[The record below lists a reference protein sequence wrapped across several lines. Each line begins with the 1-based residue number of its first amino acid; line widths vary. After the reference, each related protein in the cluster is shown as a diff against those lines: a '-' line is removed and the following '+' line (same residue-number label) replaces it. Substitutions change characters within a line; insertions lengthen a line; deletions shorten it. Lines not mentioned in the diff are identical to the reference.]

1 MSRLD
6 RNIAFGLFL
15 LGAVTFGWFHGGT
28 GWNQDAHFDMTR
40 ALVERG
46 TLFIDGYESNTA
58 DTSPGSDG
66 HIYINKPPGISFIAA
81 LPYAVVFAVEKLW
94 QLPAG
99 DLTRFNAWLVT
110 AMSCGLCGALIAPL
124 LYLHGRRRMGAS
136 PRAALW
142 VATGIAFGTIVFPY
156 STVLF
161 AHVAAALF
169 LLIAVILFE
178 ERPMLAGAAAGMA
191 TACFYVCGAAA
202 LILAF
207 AAMKRSRRD
216 ALRLVI
222 GGVPFAVLLGIYQLH
237 CFGSPFRTA
246 LQASPGFTQKGLLL
260 GFLTIPDLGALY
272 GISFSS
278 YRGLFFVSPVLL
290 FAAIGAAYLTRGRDL
305 MLRRTILAITGL
317 FFLVN
322 VSFNGWA
329 GGCAFGPRYLLPIIP
344 LLGILMMAGYDR
356 VPRPVRA
363 FWIAAL
369 LLSAGIN
376 FIATAVD
383 PIPCNTVGEPVQRYL
398 VPAFFTGRIPEETR
412 RAYPWYPTRDVGTI
426 ALRGGSGNLGE
437 LWFGHQNRASL
448 LPIVIWMIGGS
459 ALLFAAS
466 RRIPA
471 APL

>member
-1 MSRLD
+1 VNRLD

-15 LGAVTFGWFHGGT
+15 LVAVTYGWFHGGA
-28 GWNQDAHFDMTR
+28 GWNQDAHFDLTR

-46 TLFIDGYESNTA
+46 TLFIDGYAANTA
-58 DTSPGSDG
+58 DTATGSSG
-66 HIYINKPPGISFIAA
+66 HLYINKPPGISFIAA
-81 LPYAVVFAVEKLW
+81 VPYAVVFAVEKHW
-94 QLPAG
+94 QLPVE
-99 DLTRFNAWLVT
+99 DLARCNAWIVT

-136 PRAALW
+136 PAAALW
-142 VATGIAFGTIVFPY
+142 VAIAIAFGTIVFPY

-161 AHVAAALF
+161 AHVSAALF

-191 TACFYVCGAAA
+191 TACFYVCGVAA
-202 LILAF
+202 LILVI
-207 AAMKRSRRD
+207 AAMKRSRIA
-216 ALRLVI
+216 ALRFVI
-222 GGVPFAVLLGIYQLH
+222 GGVPFAVLLAIYHQR

-246 LQASPGFTQKGLLL
+246 VEASTGFTQKGLLF
-260 GFLTIPDLGALY
+260 GVLTVPDLGALY
-272 GISFSS
+272 GISFSA

-290 FAAIGAAYLTRGRDL
+290 FAAIGAAYLISSRDL
-305 MLRRTILAITGL
+305 LLRRTILAITGM

-322 VSFNGWA
+322 ASFNGWA
-329 GGCAFGPRYLLPIIP
+329 GGCAFGPRYLLAVVP

-356 VPRPVRA
+356 VPRLLRVV
-363 FWIAAL
+363 WVAAL

-376 FIATAVD
+376 FIATATD
-383 PIPCNTVGEPVQRYL
+383 PIPCNTVGEPVQHYL

-412 RAYPWYPTRDVGTI
+412 RAYPWYPTRNVGNI
-426 ALRGGSGNLGE
+426 ALPAGSGNLGE
-437 LWFGHQNRASL
+437 IWFGRRNRASL

-466 RRIPA
+466 RRFPA
-471 APL
+471 APR